1 MASPGHPP
9 DYPPDFI
16 QSNEADSAWLSA
28 LPDLLSSLAAR
39 WSLILGNCFPEIR
52 LNYVTPATRADGT
65 PCVLKASRYI
75 DDTRNEIAA
84 LQLWAGDGAVRV
96 LESDP
101 ALGALLLEQ
110 LQPGTLLSTVADTD
124 DDAATT
130 IAADTLRRLWRP
142 VPADHGLRSLESWCA
157 AYDRNRAAILAG
169 VGGFPS
175 AIFRRAD
182 ALRRDL
188 LASTTEQTV
197 LHGDLHHFN
206 ILRAQRAPWLAID
219 PKGLVGDRYF
229 DICQFLRN
237 PYPGPIDPALNRRRL
252 DILCA
257 QLRLDR
263 ERVKA
268 WCFVHA
274 VLDACWDYEDGNPW
288 AQKVAYAEE
297 TQSF

>member
-1 MASPGHPP
+1 
-9 DYPPDFI
+9 
-16 QSNEADSAWLSA
+16 
-28 LPDLLSSLAAR
+28 
-39 WSLILGNCFPEIR
+39 
-52 LNYVTPATRADGT
+52 
-65 PCVLKASRYI
+65 VLKVSRHGELPQ
-75 DDTRNEIAA
+75 EIAA
-84 LQLWAGDGAVRV
+84 LRIWAGDGAVRV

-110 LQPGTLLSTVADTD
+110 LQPGTMLSTVAAAD
-124 DDAATT
+124 DDAATL
-130 IAADTLRRLWRP
+130 IAAAILRRLWRP
-142 VPADHGLRSLESWCA
+142 APADHDLRSLESWCA

-169 VGGFPS
+169 VGGFPI
-175 AIFRRAD
+175 ALFRHAD

-188 LASTTEQTV
+188 LASTTAQTV

-219 PKGLVGDRYF
+219 PKGLAGDRCF

-237 PYPGPIDPALNRRRL
+237 PYPGPIAPALNRRRL

-257 QLRLDR
+257 ELRLDR

-274 VLDACWDYEDGNPW
+274 VLDACWDYEDGRSW
-288 AQKVAYAEE
+288 ARTIAYAEE